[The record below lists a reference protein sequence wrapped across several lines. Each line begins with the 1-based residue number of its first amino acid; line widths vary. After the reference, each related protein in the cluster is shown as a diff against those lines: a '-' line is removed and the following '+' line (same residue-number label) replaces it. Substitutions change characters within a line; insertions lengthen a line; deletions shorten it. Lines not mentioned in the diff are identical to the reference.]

1 MTHLVIVKRPSKY
14 KHGIKADF
22 TAIPWW
28 TVHFYNAKGELVRN
42 EILVRHIR
50 GIWSSGQIK
59 VVDGID
65 HLDVMF
71 FDDDTASLLEAKYQN
86 WWKHNRDRVAQE
98 EQPTWSMKKGV

>member
-22 TAIPWW
+22 TAVPWW

-65 HLDVMF
+65 SDKQRYHPNANQTLPRF
-71 FDDDTASLLEAKYQN
+71 LK
-86 WWKHNRDRVAQE
+86 
-98 EQPTWSMKKGV
+98 